1 MHINDNVLNM
11 AQEFGVVK
19 VVSCLST
26 CVFPDKTT
34 YPIDETVVK
43 HTHTH
48 THTYSKWQMF
58 DTLRL
63 PSLKVITPRVLF
75 LDLLKSIHSS
85 QISLISLKLSCKN
98 VRNFEMH
105 LRTLGYMTAHINMSK
120 MLVYCSQTCPAPSRL
135 VMRKSK
141 IDTIILNSG
150 DGEELSL
157 KKLDL
162 IAF

>member
-135 VMRKSK
+135 VMRKS
-141 IDTIILNSG
+141 NRYNYP
-150 DGEELSL
+150 
-157 KKLDL
+157 
-162 IAF
+162 